1 MRTSLIQLT
10 LSAADPKA
18 DMLSKRFPFASTL
31 AGGASGRVNYS
42 SLNRKWYMMRTAF
55 TLALSLLLAPVCTT
69 AQEVKAPSPSACGA
83 PQALDDGW
91 QTDAP
96 DAQGFD
102 GLRLCAV
109 ADRLQDADDVHSIV
123 VARHGQLVFEQYFAG
138 YDEPWGY
145 EDKRYE
151 FDATTKHDMRSVS
164 KSVVSLLTGIAID
177 RRLIDGID
185 APVLQF
191 FPEVTSGS
199 KEGWSRIKLRDLL
212 TMSSGIAWD
221 ENRAWSD
228 PKNDEPHLLSEPDP
242 IRYVLSKPIASPP
255 GAQWN
260 YNGGGVE
267 LLGAIIARQSGKSLE
282 IFARDALFAPL
293 GITDLEWQTYP
304 NGKVAASS
312 GLRLRPRDAAKIGQ
326 LMLNKGQWQGV
337 QIVSADWIK
346 QSTIPRFQ
354 AIGYF
359 GGLFFYGR
367 SWWLGRTLSGEREV
381 PWISAIGL
389 GGQRIFIVP
398 SLDLVV
404 VSTSGLYT
412 SPRQGVAALSMLGA
426 IIAAARE

>member
-1 MRTSLIQLT
+1 
-10 LSAADPKA
+10 
-18 DMLSKRFPFASTL
+18 
-31 AGGASGRVNYS
+31 
-42 SLNRKWYMMRTAF
+42 MMRAAF
-55 TLALSLLLAPVCTT
+55 TLALSLLVAAVVCTNTLT
-69 AQEVKAPSPSACGA
+69 AQDVKAPSPGVCGA
-83 PQALDDGW
+83 PQAHDDGW

-96 DAQGFD
+96 DSQGFD
-102 GLRLCAV
+102 GSRLCVV
-109 ADRLQDADDVHSIV
+109 ADRLQEADDVHGIV
-123 VARHGQLVFEQYFAG
+123 VARHGRLVFEKYFAG

-145 EDKRYE
+145 ENKRYE
-151 FDATTKHDMRSVS
+151 FDAMTKHDMRSVS
-164 KSVVSLLTGIAID
+164 KSIVSLLTGIAID
-177 RRLIDGID
+177 RRIIDGID
-185 APVLQF
+185 APALQF
-191 FPEVTSGS
+191 FPEMVSVAQ
-199 KEGWSRIKLRDLL
+199 EGWARIKLRDLL

-242 IRYVLSKPIASPP
+242 IRYVLSKAIASHP

-267 LLGAIIARQSGKSLE
+267 LLGAIIARQSGKSLDV
-282 IFARDALFAPL
+282 FARDVLFAPL
-293 GITDLEWQTYP
+293 GISDFEWQTYYP
-304 NGKVAASS
+304 NGKVSASS

-337 QIVSADWIK
+337 QIVSADWIE

-367 SWWLGRTLSGEREV
+367 FWWLGRTLSGEREV

-404 VSTSGLYT
+404 VSTSGLYG
-412 SPRQGVAALSMLGA
+412 SARQGVAALNMLGT

>member
-1 MRTSLIQLT
+1 
-10 LSAADPKA
+10 
-18 DMLSKRFPFASTL
+18 
-31 AGGASGRVNYS
+31 
-42 SLNRKWYMMRTAF
+42 MMRTPF
-55 TLALSLLLAPVCTT
+55 TLALSLLVAQVVYATALT
-69 AQEVKAPSPSACGA
+69 AQEVKRQLPPVCGA
-83 PQALDDGW
+83 PLALNDGW
-91 QTDAP
+91 QIDAP
-96 DAQGFD
+96 DVQGLD
-102 GLRLCAV
+102 SSRLCAL
-109 ADRLQDADDVHSIV
+109 ADRLQEADDVHSIV
-123 VARHGQLVFEQYFAG
+123 IARHGRLVFEQYFAG

-164 KSVVSLLTGIAID
+164 KSIVSLLTGIAID
-177 RRLIDGID
+177 RGMIDDVD
-185 APVLQF
+185 APALQF
-191 FPEVTSGS
+191 FPEMVSGA

-242 IRYVLSKPIASPP
+242 TRFVLSKPIASPP
-255 GAQWN
+255 GAVWN

-267 LLGAIIARQSGKSLE
+267 LLGSIIARQSRKSLDV
-282 IFARDALFAPL
+282 FARDALFTPL
-293 GITDLEWQTYP
+293 GITDFEWQTYP
-304 NGKVAASS
+304 NGKVSAAS

-326 LMLNKGQWQGV
+326 LMLNKGLWQGV
-337 QIVSADWIK
+337 QIVSADWIE
-346 QSTIPRFQ
+346 QSTRPRFQ

-367 SWWLGRTLSGEREV
+367 FWWLGRTLSGEREV
-381 PWISAIGL
+381 PWISAMGL

-404 VSTSGLYT
+404 ASTSGLYA
-412 SPRQGVAALSMLGA
+412 SPRQGMAALDMLGV

>member
-1 MRTSLIQLT
+1 
-10 LSAADPKA
+10 
-18 DMLSKRFPFASTL
+18 
-31 AGGASGRVNYS
+31 
-42 SLNRKWYMMRTAF
+42 MRTAF
-55 TLALSLLLAPVCTT
+55 TLALSLLVAPVVCTNTLT
-69 AQEVKAPSPSACGA
+69 AQEVKAPSSCVCGA
-83 PQALDDGW
+83 PLALDDGW

-102 GLRLCAV
+102 GSRLCAL
-109 ADRLQDADDVHSIV
+109 ADRLQEADDVHSIV
-123 VARHGQLVFEQYFAG
+123 IARHGRLVFEKYFAG

-164 KSVVSLLTGIAID
+164 KSIVSLLTGIAID
-177 RRLIDGID
+177 RRIIDGVD
-185 APVLQF
+185 APALQF
-191 FPEVTSGS
+191 FPEMVSVA
-199 KEGWSRIKLRDLL
+199 KEGWARIKLYDFL

-221 ENRAWSD
+221 ENRAWTD
-228 PKNDEPHLLSEPDP
+228 PKNDEPHLLSEADP
-242 IRYVLSKPIASPP
+242 IRYVLSKTIAAPP

-267 LLGAIIARQSGKSLE
+267 LLGAIIARQSEKSLDV
-282 IFARDALFAPL
+282 FARDALFTPL
-293 GITDLEWQTYP
+293 GITDFEWQTYP
-304 NGKVAASS
+304 NGKVSAAS
-312 GLRLRPRDAAKIGQ
+312 GLRLRTRDAAKIGQ
-326 LMLNKGQWQGV
+326 LMLNKGLWQGV
-337 QIVSADWIK
+337 RIVSADWIE

-367 SWWLGRTLSGEREV
+367 FWWLGRTLSGEREV
-381 PWISAIGL
+381 PWISAMGL

-404 VSTSGLYT
+404 VSTSGLYANA
-412 SPRQGVAALSMLGA
+412 RQGVAALNMLGI